1 MVESL
6 PCAVCRRPVPLD
18 EDHRQVTDEKKRM
31 RDRDEQD
38 EYVLHDDCARAV
50 FEGWRTP

>member
-6 PCAVCRRPVPLD
+6 TCAVCGHSVALD
-18 EDHRQVTDEKKRM
+18 EDHRRVTDEKKRM

-38 EYVLHDDCARAV
+38 EYVLHLRCADAI
-50 FEGWRTP
+50 FEGWSRP

>member
-1 MVESL
+1 MVETL
-6 PCAVCRRPVPLD
+6 PCAVCGHRVSLD
-18 EDHRQVTDEKKRM
+18 EDHRTVTDEKKRM

-38 EYVLHDDCARAV
+38 EYVLHDRCAEAV